1 MIQWYPGHMAKAMRE
16 MGELV
21 KLVDAVVI
29 LIDAR
34 IPASSINPK
43 LDELFKNKTC
53 VYIFTKKDKADDY
66 YTKKWLN
73 RYKKEG
79 KYAISIDL
87 KSANPFNE
95 FYPLLREALKPKREK
110 DLKKG
115 LKIRPAKLMIV
126 GIPNV
131 GKSTFINRLVG
142 KKVVAVGDK
151 PGVTKQQQWIRIN
164 ENSKQVIDK
173 YELLDTPGVL
183 WPKFENEI
191 TGYHLAL
198 TGAISD
204 NVVNLEH
211 LAMYLCSFLKKNY
224 EGRLTKRYDISE
236 DVEEHEVLEKLA
248 LKKRI
253 SVLETAK
260 IIINDYR
267 NDAFQKIT
275 LDVINDD

>member
-1 MIQWYPGHMAKAMRE
+1 
-16 MGELV
+16 
-21 KLVDAVVI
+21 
-29 LIDAR
+29 
-34 IPASSINPK
+34 
-43 LDELFKNKTC
+43 
-53 VYIFTKKDKADDY
+53 
-66 YTKKWLN
+66 
-73 RYKKEG
+73 
-79 KYAISIDL
+79 
-87 KSANPFNE
+87 
-95 FYPLLREALKPKREK
+95 
-110 DLKKG
+110 
-115 LKIRPAKLMIV
+115 MIV

-236 DVEEHEVLEKLA
+236 DVEEHEVLENLA

-260 IIINDYR
+260 MIINDYR